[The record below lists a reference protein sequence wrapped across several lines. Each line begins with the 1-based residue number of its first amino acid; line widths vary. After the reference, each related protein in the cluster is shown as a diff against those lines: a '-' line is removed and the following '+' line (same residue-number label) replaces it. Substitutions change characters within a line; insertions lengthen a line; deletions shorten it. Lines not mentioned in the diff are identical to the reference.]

1 MKIIVTGS
9 TGFVAKGI
17 IDTLIDNGHE
27 VHAIIR
33 KSSDT
38 SGINEKTNFFIDD
51 GADETLINFFNEVK
65 PDGVIHLASLFL
77 QQHTEK
83 DINTLILSNITFG
96 TRLLEASVSS
106 NVPWFINT
114 GTFWQHFENKTYSP
128 VNLYAA
134 TKQAFQD
141 IARFYYETNKINFV
155 TLKLN
160 DTFGQGDTRKKV
172 FNLWKGL
179 AESGENL
186 GMSPGEQIIDISYID
201 DIVEAYMLMIKHLNN
216 DNNNSYA
223 GKVYSVSSSERMTLI
238 ELAKTYEKATGDT
251 LDITW
256 GERPYR
262 DREVM
267 FPWDQGEPVPEWKQN
282 TTINDAIKIV
292 IKNQKES

>member
-9 TGFVAKGI
+9 TGFVAKAI
-17 IDTLIDNGHE
+17 IDSLINTGHE
-27 VHAIIR
+27 VHAIVR

-38 SGINEKTNFFIDD
+38 TGINEKTKFFIDD
-51 GADETLINFFNEVK
+51 GGDATLMDFFKEVK
-65 PDGVIHLASLFL
+65 PDGVLHLASLFL
-77 QQHTEK
+77 QQHKENE
-83 DINTLILSNITFG
+83 INALIISNVTFG
-96 TRLLEASVSS
+96 TRLLEASVST

-114 GTFWQHFENKTYSP
+114 GTFWQHYENKSYSP

-141 IARFYYETNKINFV
+141 IAKFYYETNDINFV

-160 DTFGQGDTRKKV
+160 DTFGMGDTRKKV

-186 GMSPGEQIIDISYID
+186 GMSPGDQIIDISYID
-201 DIVEAYMLMIKHLNN
+201 DIVEAYTLMIDHLKN
-216 DNNNSYA
+216 DTSFSYA
-223 GKVYSVSSSERMTLI
+223 GNVYSVSSSERMPLK
-238 ELAKTYEKATGDT
+238 ELAKAYEKSTGDT

-267 FPWDQGEPVPEWKQN
+267 FPWDQGKPVPGWKQN
-282 TTINDAIKIV
+282 TSINDAIKKV
-292 IKNQKES
+292 IKN

>member
-9 TGFVAKGI
+9 TGFVAKAI
-17 IDTLIDNGHE
+17 IDSLINNGDE

-33 KSSDT
+33 ESSDT
-38 SGINEKTNFFIDD
+38 TGINDKTNFFIDD
-51 GADETLINFFNEVK
+51 GSDTSLIDFFNDIK
-65 PDGVIHLASLFL
+65 PDGVLHLASLFL
-77 QQHTEK
+77 QQHKVNE
-83 DINTLILSNITFG
+83 INSLIVSNVTFG
-96 TRLLEASVSS
+96 TRLLEASVHA

-114 GTFWQHFENKTYSP
+114 GTFWQHYENETYSP

-141 IARFYYETNKINFV
+141 IAKFYYTTEKINFV
-155 TLKLN
+155 TIKLN
-160 DTFGQGDTRKKV
+160 DTFGEGDTRKKV

-186 GMSPGEQIIDISYID
+186 GMSPGDQIIDISYID
-201 DIVEAYMLMIKHLNN
+201 DIVEAYILMISHLTN
-216 DNNNSYA
+216 DKECSYA
-223 GKVYSVSSSERMTLI
+223 GRVYSVSSAQRMPLK
-238 ELAKTYEKATGDT
+238 ELAKAYESATGDT

-267 FPWDQGEPVPEWKQN
+267 FPWDKGEAVPGWKQN
-282 TTINDAIKIV
+282 TSIEDAIKKV
-292 IKNQKES
+292 IKK